1 MSRATSADLTFKSLS
16 RMFRD
21 HGVTRLLMKQLAPN
35 DNSKNQIYLGGDLS
49 VLNVIPSQKVVA
61 ATSSSRKPG
70 EQGRRILKSR
80 LLWSWLD
87 AEGVAHPAPDVQL
100 IFYPQYPEARLSGF
114 LRGCDIKLGQWFDP
128 RRDGRLEGR
137 ILLMGVGQDGQ
148 VFGHLALP
156 GSVIDCELASITPLQ
171 RYEAMSELPFVG
183 QDDTA
188 KLLSELRRIH
198 KLGWITGKRLGKDGQ
213 LLPCNN
219 RNCGGYTLE
228 AELGISPN
236 GLAVPD
242 YLGWEIKSFTVGDFR
257 KLQSAVITLMTP
269 EPDGGVYKDDGP
281 EAFVRKFGYPDVGGT
296 PDRLN
301 FGGVHTFES
310 VHAKTGLRIILTGY
324 DSNDQKILDVN
335 GGLALV
341 SNDQCAASWSFRKL
355 IDHWKK
361 KHDKAAYFPNTAETD
376 PPRRYLYA
384 DSVQLGRG
392 THFERFLAAIITG
405 KLYYDPG
412 IKLER
417 ASGESPRMK
426 RRNQFRIRARDLAS
440 LYQTFEQAML

>member
-1 MSRATSADLTFKSLS
+1 MSRAISADLTFDGLL
-16 RMFRD
+16 RMYRD
-21 HGVTRLLMKQLAPN
+21 HGVTRFLMKRLAPN

-49 VLNVIPSQKVVA
+49 VFNFIPSQELVA
-61 ATSSSRKPG
+61 AISSSRKPG
-70 EQGRRILKSR
+70 KPGRRILKSR

-87 AEGVAHPAPDVQL
+87 AEGVAHPAPNAQL
-100 IFYPQYPEARLSGF
+100 ILYPQYPEVRFSGF
-114 LRGCDIKLGQWFDP
+114 LQGCGIELGEWLDP
-128 RRDGRLEGR
+128 RRNGRMEGR
-137 ILLMGVGQDGQ
+137 ILLIGVGQDGQ

-156 GSVIDCELASITPLQ
+156 GSAIDQHLASITPLA
-171 RYEAMSELPFVG
+171 RLEALSEVPIVG
-183 QDDTA
+183 VDSTV

-198 KLGWITGKRLGKDGQ
+198 ELGWIVGKRLGKDGQ

-236 GLAVPD
+236 GLAEPD
-242 YLGWEIKSFTVGDFR
+242 YLGWEVKSFSVADFR
-257 KLQSAVITLMTP
+257 RTQSAVITLMTP

-281 EAFVRKFGYPDVGGT
+281 ESFVRQFGYPDVGGQ

-301 FGGVHTFES
+301 FGGVHIFEKS
-310 VHAKTGLRIILTGY
+310 HPKTGLRIILTGY
-324 DSNDQKILDVN
+324 DPKDQKILDVN

-341 SNDQCAASWSFRKL
+341 SGDQCAASWSFRKL

-361 KHDKAAYFPNTAETD
+361 KHDKAAYLANTAEVG
-376 PPRRYLYA
+376 PPRKYQYA
-384 DSVQLGRG
+384 DSVQFGRG
-392 THFERFLAAIITG
+392 TQFERFLAAIIAG

-412 IKLER
+412 IKLEG
-417 ASGESPRMK
+417 ASEQWPNIK

-440 LYQTFEQAML
+440 LYQTFGQSAL